1 MSPILALLV
10 LGALV
15 VIAAVA
21 GVVWRARDGRRRRGS
36 DVVDLTDLGVTPG
49 RVTLVQFGTET
60 CARCPQ
66 VRRMLQGIASALPA
80 VDHVDVD
87 LTHRPDLA
95 RAHRVLSTPTT
106 FLIGADAVLAARFNG
121 VPRRADVEA
130 ALSELPVLQEAS

>member
-1 MSPILALLV
+1 MSPIPALLV
-10 LGALV
+10 LAALV
-15 VIAAVA
+15 VIAAAA
-21 GVVWRARDGRRRRGS
+21 GVVWRARDGRRRGGS
-36 DVVDLTDLGVTPG
+36 DVVDLTDLGVTAG

-106 FLIGADAVLAARFNG
+106 FLIGADAVLVARFNG